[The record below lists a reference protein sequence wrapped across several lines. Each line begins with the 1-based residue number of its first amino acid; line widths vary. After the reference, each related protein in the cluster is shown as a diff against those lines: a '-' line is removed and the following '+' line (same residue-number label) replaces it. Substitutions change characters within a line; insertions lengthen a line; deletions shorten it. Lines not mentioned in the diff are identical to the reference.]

1 MKALVEYK
9 SEVFEN
15 PVLTVVE
22 ASDLEGIITKVCTEQ
37 SLTEDKIRILS
48 KEETIQEITD
58 FLALEFKSLVE
69 LGAEGKIEEYSLR
82 IVNRWVGHLAEIVE
96 Q

>member
-1 MKALVEYK
+1 MKKNTAFCSFAAIVAFVAGLKV
-9 SEVFEN
+9 
-15 PVLTVVE
+15 
-22 ASDLEGIITKVCTEQ
+22 AKVCTEQ
-37 SLTEDKIRILS
+37 SLAENQIRILS
-48 KEETIQEITD
+48 KEETIREITD

-82 IVNRWVGHLAEIVE
+82 TVNRWVGHLAEIVE

>member
-9 SEVFEN
+9 SRVFGN
-15 PVLTVVE
+15 PALAVVE
-22 ASDLEGIITKVCTEQ
+22 ASDLEGIIAKVCTEQ
-37 SLTEDKIRILS
+37 SLTEDQVRILS

-69 LGAEGKIEEYSLR
+69 LGAEGKIDEYSLR
-82 IVNRWVGHLAEIVE
+82 TVNRWVGHLAEIVA